1 MILARRAILA
11 TMLLAVAGS
20 AWAGYISAP
29 PGYSVHDTVFE
40 IPAGGYPAGFDV
52 LPDGSFVVHTGQ
64 HILKVAKDGESN
76 ILYSYPEAVF
86 GSILTIDHAGG
97 RIFFGESSNGTI
109 GAMGL
114 DGSDPEIIATVSFNF
129 DLELNSRGQIFVV
142 WTPSFWD
149 TLQTTNVSL
158 LDPETGM
165 LDLILQVAGPTGSI
179 AFDRFD
185 NLIYGTVA
193 GVWGQQGGEKLV
205 RFTAAQ
211 VAGAVGETHLTV
223 DDGDIL
229 VDDVDSPYDIA
240 VDTAGKICFTSTV
253 STPST
258 LWRLN
263 GDSVVAM
270 SWTDPEVFHYMS
282 VLQWHPDARGFS
294 VLVGGVYGPDWSPV
308 GVISTLVRGRG
319 RPVW

>member
-1 MILARRAILA
+1 MEHLFWQEAPHGKEGEKIAISTRRAILA
-11 TMLLAVAGS
+11 GLLLAVAMS
-20 AWAGYISAP
+20 AQAGYIAAP
-29 PGYSVHDTVFE
+29 PGYSVHDTVFQ
-40 IPAGGYPAGFDV
+40 IPAGGYPASFDI

-64 HILKVAKDGESN
+64 HILKVAKDTESS

-109 GAMGL
+109 AVMGL
-114 DGSDPEIIATVSFNF
+114 DGSDPEIIAAVPFNF
-129 DLELNSRGQIFVV
+129 DLELNGRGQIFV
-142 WTPSFWD
+142 
-149 TLQTTNVSL
+149 
-158 LDPETGM
+158 
-165 LDLILQVAGPTGSI
+165 
-179 AFDRFD
+179 
-185 NLIYGTVA
+185 
-193 GVWGQQGGEKLV
+193 VWGQQGGEKLV

-211 VAGAVGETHLTV
+211 VAGAVGESHLSV
-223 DDGDIL
+223 EDGDIL
-229 VDDVDSPYDIA
+229 ADDVDSPYDIA

-270 SWTDPEVFHYMS
+270 SWMDPEAFHYMS
-282 VLQWHPDARGFS
+282 VLYVSVLQRHPDARGFS